1 MEIKVEI
8 VAREIIKPSSPTP
21 NQFRIYKLCSRDQYS
36 PHHYIP
42 AVFFYAN
49 PTRDVNHE
57 ELVSIRSRRLKETL
71 SETLTRFYPLAG
83 RLRDNLFIDCNDEGV
98 DYLEARVTD
107 CRLSDILE
115 QPKAEEMYRLFEPD
129 PEDFNN
135 NPLLFVQLNFF
146 PCGGM
151 ALCVRMSH
159 KIADGVAY
167 AAFVKAWSDI
177 ALGSSETIVP
187 DFNAASSRFPPR
199 EDCPVLSMT
208 LVQMTEKIVTKRFVI
223 DASKV
228 ATLKAKATSMG
239 VPQPTRVEAVTAALL
254 KWAVTASRSHA
265 LGLETNV
272 SSPEAYALT
281 GAVNIRTR
289 LEPPLPK
296 YSFGNITGL
305 LWAMIEDGVCV
316 KTDLPSLVCQLRNSV
331 QQSTDNNFMA
341 ENTKLL
347 RLKEDAVKVYRHSSW
362 CRFGLYELDF
372 GWGKPTYTTVVL
384 FGAPVGIGLL
394 DTGDGDGIEVW
405 MTLLKEDMA
414 LFESHPELLAFASLN
429 PSALEN

>member
-1 MEIKVEI
+1 MRKYLSQFTYIISILVVFIAKQNIETSMEMKVEI

-21 NQFRIYKLCSRDQYS
+21 NQFRIYKFCSRDQYS

-57 ELVSIRSRRLKETL
+57 ELVSIRSQRLRETL

-83 RLRDNLFIDCNDEGV
+83 RLRDNLFINCNDEGV
-98 DYLEARVTD
+98 DYLEARVTH

-115 QPKAEEMYRLFEPD
+115 QPKAKEMYRLLEPD
-129 PEDFNN
+129 PEDFNK

-167 AAFVKAWSDI
+167 GAFVKAWSDI
-177 ALGSSETIVP
+177 ALGSSETI
-187 DFNAASSRFPPR
+187 
-199 EDCPVLSMT
+199 
-208 LVQMTEKIVTKRFVI
+208 MTEKIVTKRFVI
-223 DASKV
+223 DPSKV
-228 ATLKAKATSMG
+228 ATLKAKATSTG
-239 VPQPTRVEAVTAALL
+239 VQQPTHIEAVTAALL
-254 KWAVTASRSHA
+254 KCATVGA
-265 LGLETNV
+265 ETDV
-272 SSPEAYALT
+272 P
-281 GAVNIRTR
+281 G
-289 LEPPLPK
+289 
-296 YSFGNITGL
+296 
-305 LWAMIEDGVCV
+305 
-316 KTDLPSLVCQLRNSV
+316 LVCQLRKGV
-331 QQSTDNNFMA
+331 QQSTDNNFTA
-341 ENTKLL
+341 EKTKLL
-347 RLKEDAVKVYRHSSW
+347 RLKGEAVKVYRHGNW
-362 CRFGLYELDF
+362 RRFGLYELNF

-384 FGAPVGIGLL
+384 FGAPIGIGLL
-394 DTGDGDGIEVW
+394 DTRDGDGIEVW

-414 LFESHPELLAFASLN
+414 VFESDQELLAFALPN

>member
-1 MEIKVEI
+1 MEMKVEI

-21 NQFRIYKLCSRDQYS
+21 NQFRIYKLCSRDQFS

-42 AVFFYAN
+42 VVFFYVN
-49 PTRDVNHE
+49 STGDVNHE
-57 ELVSIRSRRLKETL
+57 EMVSIRSHRLKETL

-107 CRLSDILE
+107 CRLSDILV
-115 QPKAEEMYRLFEPD
+115 QPKVEEMYRLFEPD

-135 NPLLFVQLNFF
+135 NPLLFVQLNLF

-151 ALCVRMSH
+151 ALSVRMSH

-187 DFNAASSRFPPR
+187 DFIAASSRFPPR

-208 LVQMTEKIVTKRFVI
+208 FMQMTKKNVTKRFVI
-223 DASKV
+223 NASQV
-228 ATLKAKATSMG
+228 ATLKAKATSTG
-239 VPQPTRVEAVTAALL
+239 VQQPTRVEAVTAALL
-254 KWAVTASRSHA
+254 KCAVTASGSYA
-265 LGLETNV
+265 LGLETEV
-272 SSPEAYALT
+272 SSRKAYALT
-281 GAVNIRTR
+281 GAVNMRRR
-289 LEPPLPK
+289 LEPPLPE
-296 YSFGNITGL
+296 YSFGNLTGL
-305 LWAMIEDGVCV
+305 LWAMIEDDGAE
-316 KTDLPSLVCQLRNSV
+316 TNLPGLVCQLRKGL
-331 QQSTDNNFMA
+331 QQSTDNNFIA
-341 ENTKLL
+341 EKTKLL
-347 RLKEDAVKVYRHSSW
+347 RLEGDAVKVYRHSSW

-372 GWGKPTYTTVVL
+372 GWGKPTYTTGVL
-384 FGAPVGIGLL
+384 FGNPIGIGLM
-394 DTGDGDGIEVW
+394 DTRDGDGIEVW

-414 LFESHPELLAFASLN
+414 LFESDQELLAFASPN

>member
-1 MEIKVEI
+1 MEMKVEI

-21 NQFRIYKLCSRDQYS
+21 NQFRIYKLCSRDQFS

-42 AVFFYAN
+42 VVFFYVN
-49 PTRDVNHE
+49 STCDVNHE
-57 ELVSIRSRRLKETL
+57 EMVSIRSHRLKETL

-115 QPKAEEMYRLFEPD
+115 QPKVEEMYRLFEPD

-135 NPLLFVQLNFF
+135 NPLLFVQLNLF

-151 ALCVRMSH
+151 ALSVRMSH

-187 DFNAASSRFPPR
+187 DFIAASSRFPPR

-208 LVQMTEKIVTKRFVI
+208 FMQMTKKNVTKRFVI
-223 DASKV
+223 NASQV
-228 ATLKAKATSMG
+228 ATLKAKATSTG
-239 VPQPTRVEAVTAALL
+239 VQQPTRVEAVTAALL
-254 KWAVTASRSHA
+254 KCAVTASRSYV
-265 LGLETNV
+265 LGLETEV
-272 SSPEAYALT
+272 SSPKAHALT
-281 GAVNIRTR
+281 GAVNMRRR
-289 LEPPLPK
+289 LEPPLPE
-296 YSFGNITGL
+296 YSFGNLTGL
-305 LWAMIEDGVCV
+305 LWAMIEDDGAE
-316 KTDLPSLVCQLRNSV
+316 TNLPGLVCQLRKGL
-331 QQSTDNNFMA
+331 QQSTDNNFIA
-341 ENTKLL
+341 DKTKLL
-347 RLKEDAVKVYRHSSW
+347 RLEGDAVKVYRHSSW

-372 GWGKPTYTTVVL
+372 GWGKPTYTTGVL
-384 FGAPVGIGLL
+384 FGNPIGIGLM
-394 DTGDGDGIEVW
+394 DTRDGDGIEVW

-414 LFESHPELLAFASLN
+414 LFESDQELLAFASPN